1 MIRTIGLSA
10 AMVLALASPAGA
22 AVKRSELVLSYTADA
37 GYAAAVVLRCD
48 PAGGAHPKKGKACQ
62 ALAAVNG
69 KPEKLKPAPIMCTL
83 EYAPVTAQIEGTW
96 RGRKVDWTHTFGNA
110 CEMARTMGVIMA
122 F

>member
-10 AMVLALASPAGA
+10 VMVLGLASPAVA
-22 AVKRSELVLSYTADA
+22 AVKQSELVLSYEAEA

-62 ALAAVNG
+62 ALAKVHG
-69 KPEKLKPAPIMCTL
+69 RPEKLRPAKVMCTM
-83 EYAPVTAQIEGTW
+83 EYAPVTARIEGTW
-96 RGRKVDWTHTFGNA
+96 HGRPVDWTHTFGNA
-110 CEMARTMGVIMA
+110 CDMARTMGVVMA